1 MGQFKLKIWVSLIKY
16 MWNLEKRNAIMKKI
30 TDKSIYKSR
39 IVDKL
44 VERDLSIY
52 AQSLSA
58 KLFHY

>member
-1 MGQFKLKIWVSLIKY
+1 
-16 MWNLEKRNAIMKKI
+16 MKKI

>member
-1 MGQFKLKIWVSLIKY
+1 
-16 MWNLEKRNAIMKKI
+16 MWNLEKRNVIMKKI
-30 TDKSIYKSR
+30 TDKSIYKSK

-44 VERDLSIY
+44 VENDLSIY